1 MTEKEFVI
9 WLHGFLEISGAT
21 SLDEKQ
27 LQVIKDHLNTF
38 FTKVTPTREKKKD
51 DDHVAKQIEDLRKLA
66 EEWKEQNRQPVYP
79 PLNWPTIPQYPNPPW
94 QPDVIYCSKDSTADF
109 QENSS
114 KTYC

>member
-38 FTKVTPTREKKKD
+38 FTKVTPNREKKKD
-51 DDHVAKQIEDLRKLA
+51 DDHVTKQIDEFGFRFRCYLFFSRDVFSIYLFSPIDLFFFSID
-66 EEWKEQNRQPVYP
+66 
-79 PLNWPTIPQYPNPPW
+79 LNFWYR
-94 QPDVIYCSKDSTADF
+94 F
-109 QENSS
+109 R
-114 KTYC
+114 